1 MDQILALEIAFRF
14 GEAEGVIYPVVL
26 MDGQDT
32 VLVDCGYVGFLPKLE
47 AALQRKGIEAGAL
60 TKVLI
65 THHDHDH
72 MGALY
77 DLKEKYP
84 QVEVVASEAEAPYVS
99 GAKKSL
105 RLEQAEAMQAALP
118 EEQKEFGRSFIEL
131 LRRVRPVP
139 VDVTVRGGQ
148 ILPWCGG
155 CEVVDT
161 AGHTPGH
168 ISFYLKRHKTVVAGD
183 AMVVEGGKPQ
193 VANPGFAL
201 DLSAA
206 SRSLEKLLRYDASRY
221 ICYHGGLY
229 TR

>member
-32 VLVDCGYVGFLPKLE
+32 ILVDCGYVGFLPKLE
-47 AALQRKGIEAGAL
+47 AALQGKGIEAGAL

-77 DLKEKYP
+77 DLKGKYP
-84 QVEVVASEAEAPYVS
+84 QIEVVASGAEAPYVS

-131 LRRVRPVP
+131 LR
-139 VDVTVRGGQ
+139 
-148 ILPWCGG
+148 
-155 CEVVDT
+155 
-161 AGHTPGH
+161 
-168 ISFYLKRHKTVVAGD
+168 
-183 AMVVEGGKPQ
+183 
-193 VANPGFAL
+193 
-201 DLSAA
+201 
-206 SRSLEKLLRYDASRY
+206 YDASRY